1 MAAENLTISKRSYL
15 FRFILLLMWSKRAY
29 VDFALKKRATIA
41 SIYRGLNTTSDACD
55 ADPYLR
61 RAAKFHGE
69 LTGRDCPMCRKDKV
83 TELQYVFGDQLGQY
97 SGRIKNNDELDE
109 MQSEY
114 GEFRVYVVEVCLGC
128 GWNHLT
134 ASYLLGDGIERKL
147 PRKVKTR

>member
-1 MAAENLTISKRSYL
+1 V
-15 FRFILLLMWSKRAY
+15 WSKRGY

-41 SIYRGLNTTSDACD
+41 SIYRGLNTTVDACD

-69 LTGRDCPMCRKDKV
+69 ITQRDCPMCRNEKV

-97 SGRIKNNDELDE
+97 SGRIKNNEELIE
-109 MQSEY
+109 MQDEY

-128 GWNHLT
+128 GWN
-134 ASYLLGDGIERKL
+134 YLVCAFSLGNGKDLQGKRRKGT
-147 PRKVKTR
+147 RKGR